1 MRQKI
6 IRYAVMIVA
15 LGVFMYSAYRLTL
28 IYIESKES
36 MEVYDEVR
44 NMFISEEPAGEEI
57 TNEQGVAISNNS
69 GGSQFVWDYEKML
82 SYNPEAVGYIR
93 QDNGDYIDNP
103 ILQHTDND
111 YYLNHSANNQVSS
124 VGSIFVD
131 YRIEEGLEAKNCII
145 YGHNMGRRVYNIM
158 FGSLNWYYYC
168 DDDPDYYKNHPTF
181 DVYVGYRHYKYY
193 IFAAY
198 KTEAE
203 GGWTYTYSFESDEA
217 FKKYVDDCRER
228 SIHNFPEAGEITAE
242 DKIITLSTCCETDE
256 KRMIVQAVRREE
268 IPDVPN
274 IPEGAVAAA
283 SRGVV
288 NIGNGADEETTE
300 PETPIPEEPEPQTTE
315 PKPEPT
321 AEPEPETPMPATTAP
336 KPPATTAPTTQAPK
350 PTTAEP
356 EPTTEPPA
364 TTAPTT
370 QAPKPTTTEP
380 PATTTPEP
388 DTTAAAVPETKEQEK
403 QTST

>member
-36 MEVYDEVR
+36 MEVYDEVK
-44 NMFISEEPAGEEI
+44 NMFISDETVNEEV
-57 TNEQGVAISNNS
+57 TDEQGVVISNNS

-82 SYNPEAVGYIR
+82 SYNSEAVGYIR

-103 ILQHTDND
+103 ILQHSDND
-111 YYLNHSANNQVSS
+111 YYLNHLANNQVSS

-131 YRIEEGLEAKNCII
+131 YRITEGLEAQNCII
-145 YGHNMGRRVYNIM
+145 YGHNMGRRVNNIM

-168 DDDPDYYKNHPTF
+168 DDDPDYYKNHPTL

-203 GGWTYTYSFESDEA
+203 GGWTYTYSFENDET
-217 FKKYVDDCRER
+217 FQKYINDCKER
-228 SIHNFPEAGEITAE
+228 SIHDFPEAGEITAE

-268 IPDVPN
+268 INDVPN
-274 IPEGAVAAA
+274 IPEGAVMAA
-283 SRGVV
+283 SRDIV
-288 NIGNGADEETTE
+288 NIGNTDEEETTLEDVIEPETTTQTESEPSTNVEPMTDPTTQAPTVPPTQAPTEPETMPETTTIPETTPAPTKPTE
-300 PETPIPEEPEPQTTE
+300 PETPPETTTTALPQTT
-315 PKPEPT
+315 K
-321 AEPEPETPMPATTAP
+321 EPETT
-336 KPPATTAPTTQAPK
+336 
-350 PTTAEP
+350 
-356 EPTTEPPA
+356 
-364 TTAPTT
+364 
-370 QAPKPTTTEP
+370 
-380 PATTTPEP
+380 
-388 DTTAAAVPETKEQEK
+388 VPSSSETKK
-403 QTST
+403 QGSVV

>member
-1 MRQKI
+1 MRQKV

-36 MEVYDEVR
+36 MEVFDEVK
-44 NMFISEEPAGEEI
+44 NMFISDEPVNEEI
-57 TNEQGVAISNNS
+57 TDEQGVVISNNS

-82 SYNPEAVGYIR
+82 SYNSDAVGYIR

-103 ILQHTDND
+103 ILQHSDND
-111 YYLNHSANNQVSS
+111 YYLNHLPNNQVSS

-131 YRIEEGLEAKNCII
+131 YRIAEGLEARNCII
-145 YGHNMGRRVYNIM
+145 YGHNMGKRVNNIM

-168 DDDPDYYKNHPTF
+168 DDDPDYYKNHPTL
-181 DVYVGYRHYKYY
+181 DVYVGYKHYKYY

-203 GGWTYTYSFESDEA
+203 GGWTYIYSFESDET
-217 FKKYVDDCRER
+217 FQKYVNDCKER

-268 IPDVPN
+268 INDVPN
-274 IPEGAVAAA
+274 IPEGAVVAA
-283 SRGVV
+283 SRDVV
-288 NIGNGADEETTE
+288 NIGNTDDEETTPENITE
-300 PETPIPEEPEPQTTE
+300 PETPQPTESEEPTNFEPITD
-315 PKPEPT
+315 
-321 AEPEPETPMPATTAP
+321 
-336 KPPATTAPTTQAPK
+336 PTTQAP
-350 PTTAEP
+350 TN
-356 EPTTEPPA
+356 
-364 TTAPTT
+364 PTT
-370 QAPKPTTTEP
+370 QAPPETTTTTAPPTTKEP
-380 PATTTPEP
+380 ETTTPPPKPTEP
-388 DTTAAAVPETKEQEK
+388 ETPPETTTTTAPPTTKEPETTTPSASETKK
-403 QTST
+403 QGPVA

>member
-1 MRQKI
+1 MRQKV

-36 MEVYDEVR
+36 MEVFDEVK
-44 NMFISEEPAGEEI
+44 NMFISDEPVNEEI
-57 TNEQGVAISNNS
+57 TDEQGVVISNNS

-82 SYNPEAVGYIR
+82 SYNSDAVGYIR

-103 ILQHTDND
+103 ILQHSDND
-111 YYLNHSANNQVSS
+111 YYLNHLPNNQVSS

-131 YRIEEGLEAKNCII
+131 YRITEGLEARNCII
-145 YGHNMGRRVYNIM
+145 YGHNMGKRVNNIM

-168 DDDPDYYKNHPTF
+168 DDDPDYYKNHPTL

-203 GGWTYTYSFESDEA
+203 GGWTYTYSFESDET
-217 FKKYVDDCRER
+217 FQKYVNDCKER

-268 IPDVPN
+268 INDVPN
-274 IPEGAVAAA
+274 IPEGAVVAA
-283 SRGVV
+283 SRDVV
-288 NIGNGADEETTE
+288 NIGNTDDEETTPENITE
-300 PETPIPEEPEPQTTE
+300 PETPQPTESEEPTNFEPITD
-315 PKPEPT
+315 
-321 AEPEPETPMPATTAP
+321 
-336 KPPATTAPTTQAPK
+336 PTTQAP
-350 PTTAEP
+350 TN
-356 EPTTEPPA
+356 
-364 TTAPTT
+364 PTT
-370 QAPKPTTTEP
+370 QAAPETTTTTAPPTTKEP
-380 PATTTPEP
+380 ETTTPTPTPTQPQPPPETTT
-388 DTTAAAVPETKEQEK
+388 TTAPPTTKEPETTTPSAPETKK
-403 QTST
+403 QGPVA

>member
-1 MRQKI
+1 MRQRI
-6 IRYAVMIVA
+6 IRYVIMTIA

-44 NMFISEEPAGEEI
+44 NMFISNEIDGEEI
-57 TNEQGVAISNNS
+57 TNEQGIVISNNT

-82 SYNPEAVGYIR
+82 AYNPEAVGYIR

-103 ILQHTDND
+103 ILQHSDND
-111 YYLNHSANNQVSS
+111 YYLNHSANNQASS

-131 YRIEEGLEAKNCII
+131 YRIEEGLEARNSII
-145 YGHNMGRRVYNIM
+145 YGHNMGRRVKNIM

-168 DDDPDYYKNHPTF
+168 DDDSEYYKNHPTF

-203 GGWTYTYSFESDEA
+203 GGWTYQYSFENDEA
-217 FKKYVDDCRER
+217 FMQYVNDCRER
-228 SIHNFPEAGEITAE
+228 SIHNFSEVGEITAE

-268 IPDVPN
+268 INDVPN
-274 IPEGAVAAA
+274 IPEGAVAAV
-283 SRGVV
+283 SRSVV
-288 NIGNGADEETTE
+288 NIGSAGEEETTE
-300 PETPIPEEPEPQTTE
+300 PETTEIETTVPETEAPVQPEP
-315 PKPEPT
+315 
-321 AEPEPETPMPATTAP
+321 
-336 KPPATTAPTTQAPK
+336 
-350 PTTAEP
+350 EP
-356 EPTTEPPA
+356 EPTTVPELTTEEPTTTAEPM
-364 TTAPTT
+364 TTAP
-370 QAPKPTTTEP
+370 PETTTVAP
-380 PATTTPEP
+380 PPET
-388 DTTAAAVPETKEQEK
+388 TTAAPPETTAQEPE
-403 QTST
+403 TDAGETEEPTV

>member
-36 MEVYDEVR
+36 MEVYDEVK
-44 NMFISEEPAGEEI
+44 NMFISDETVNEEI
-57 TNEQGVAISNNS
+57 TDEQGVVISNNS

-82 SYNPEAVGYIR
+82 SYNSEAVGYIR

-103 ILQHTDND
+103 ILQHSDND
-111 YYLNHSANNQVSS
+111 YYLNHLANNQVSS

-131 YRIEEGLEAKNCII
+131 YRITEGLEARNCII
-145 YGHNMGRRVYNIM
+145 YGHNMGRRVNNIM

-168 DDDPDYYKNHPTF
+168 DDDPDYYKNHPTL

-203 GGWTYTYSFESDEA
+203 GGWTYTYSFENDET
-217 FKKYVDDCRER
+217 FQKYINDCKER
-228 SIHNFPEAGEITAE
+228 SIHDFPEAGEITAE

-268 IPDVPN
+268 INDVPN
-274 IPEGAVAAA
+274 IPEGAVMAA
-283 SRGVV
+283 SRDIV
-288 NIGNGADEETTE
+288 NIGNTDEEETTLEDVIEPETTTQTESEPSTNVEPMTDPTTQAPTVPPTQVPTEPETMPETTTIPETTPAPTKPTE
-300 PETPIPEEPEPQTTE
+300 PETPPETTTTALPQTT
-315 PKPEPT
+315 K
-321 AEPEPETPMPATTAP
+321 EPETTAP
-336 KPPATTAPTTQAPK
+336 SSS
-350 PTTAEP
+350 
-356 EPTTEPPA
+356 
-364 TTAPTT
+364 
-370 QAPKPTTTEP
+370 
-380 PATTTPEP
+380 
-388 DTTAAAVPETKEQEK
+388 ETKK
-403 QTST
+403 QGPVV

>member
-36 MEVYDEVR
+36 MEVYDEVK
-44 NMFISEEPAGEEI
+44 NMFISDETVNEEV
-57 TNEQGVAISNNS
+57 TDEQGVVISNNS

-82 SYNPEAVGYIR
+82 SYNSEAAGYIR

-103 ILQHTDND
+103 ILQHSDND
-111 YYLNHSANNQVSS
+111 YYLNHLANNQVSS

-131 YRIEEGLEAKNCII
+131 YRITEGLEARNCII
-145 YGHNMGRRVYNIM
+145 YGHNMGRRVNNIM

-168 DDDPDYYKNHPTF
+168 DDDPDYYKNHPTL

-203 GGWTYTYSFESDEA
+203 GGWTYTYSFENDET
-217 FKKYVDDCRER
+217 FQKYINDCKER
-228 SIHNFPEAGEITAE
+228 SIHDFPEAGEITAE

-268 IPDVPN
+268 INDVPN
-274 IPEGAVAAA
+274 IPEGAVMAA
-283 SRGVV
+283 SRDIV
-288 NIGNGADEETTE
+288 NIGNTDEEETTLEDVIEPETTTQTESEPSTNVEPMTDPTTQAPTVPPTQAPTEPETMPETTTIPETTPAPTKPTE
-300 PETPIPEEPEPQTTE
+300 PETPPETTTTALPQTT
-315 PKPEPT
+315 K
-321 AEPEPETPMPATTAP
+321 EPETT
-336 KPPATTAPTTQAPK
+336 
-350 PTTAEP
+350 
-356 EPTTEPPA
+356 
-364 TTAPTT
+364 
-370 QAPKPTTTEP
+370 
-380 PATTTPEP
+380 
-388 DTTAAAVPETKEQEK
+388 VPSSSETKK
-403 QTST
+403 QGSVV

>member
-36 MEVYDEVR
+36 MEVYDEVK
-44 NMFISEEPAGEEI
+44 NMFISDETVNEEV
-57 TNEQGVAISNNS
+57 TDEQGVVISNNS

-82 SYNPEAVGYIR
+82 SYNSEAVGYIR

-103 ILQHTDND
+103 ILQHSDND
-111 YYLNHSANNQVSS
+111 YYLNHLANNQVSS

-131 YRIEEGLEAKNCII
+131 YRITEGLEARNCII
-145 YGHNMGRRVYNIM
+145 YGHNMGRRVNNIM

-168 DDDPDYYKNHPTF
+168 DDDPDYYKNHPTL

-203 GGWTYTYSFESDEA
+203 GGWTYTYSFENDET
-217 FKKYVDDCRER
+217 FQKYINDCKER
-228 SIHNFPEAGEITAE
+228 SIHDFPEAGEITAE

-268 IPDVPN
+268 INDVPN
-274 IPEGAVAAA
+274 IPEGAVMAA
-283 SRGVV
+283 SRDIV
-288 NIGNGADEETTE
+288 NIGNTDEEETTLEDVIEPETTTQTESEPSTNVEPMTDPTTQAPTVPPTQAPTEPETMPETTTIPETTPAPTKPTE
-300 PETPIPEEPEPQTTE
+300 PETPPETTTTALPQTT
-315 PKPEPT
+315 K
-321 AEPEPETPMPATTAP
+321 EPETT
-336 KPPATTAPTTQAPK
+336 
-350 PTTAEP
+350 
-356 EPTTEPPA
+356 
-364 TTAPTT
+364 
-370 QAPKPTTTEP
+370 
-380 PATTTPEP
+380 
-388 DTTAAAVPETKEQEK
+388 VPSSSETKK
-403 QTST
+403 QGSVV

>member
-36 MEVYDEVR
+36 MEVYDEVK
-44 NMFISEEPAGEEI
+44 NMFISDETVNEEI
-57 TNEQGVAISNNS
+57 TDEQGVVISNNS

-82 SYNPEAVGYIR
+82 SYNSEAVGYIR

-103 ILQHTDND
+103 ILQHSDND
-111 YYLNHSANNQVSS
+111 YYLNHLANNQVSS

-131 YRIEEGLEAKNCII
+131 YRITEGLEARNCII
-145 YGHNMGRRVYNIM
+145 YGHNMGRRVNNIM

-168 DDDPDYYKNHPTF
+168 DDDPDYYKNHPTL

-203 GGWTYTYSFESDEA
+203 GGWTYTYSFENDET
-217 FKKYVDDCRER
+217 FQKYINDCKER
-228 SIHNFPEAGEITAE
+228 SIHDFPEAGEITAE

-268 IPDVPN
+268 INDVPN
-274 IPEGAVAAA
+274 IPEGAVMAA
-283 SRGVV
+283 SRDIV
-288 NIGNGADEETTE
+288 NIGNTDEEETTLEDVIEPETTTQTESEPSTNVEPMTDPTTQAPTVPPTQAPTEPETMPETTTIPETTPAPTKPTE
-300 PETPIPEEPEPQTTE
+300 PETPPETTTTALPQTT
-315 PKPEPT
+315 K
-321 AEPEPETPMPATTAP
+321 EPETTAP
-336 KPPATTAPTTQAPK
+336 SSS
-350 PTTAEP
+350 
-356 EPTTEPPA
+356 
-364 TTAPTT
+364 
-370 QAPKPTTTEP
+370 
-380 PATTTPEP
+380 
-388 DTTAAAVPETKEQEK
+388 ETKK
-403 QTST
+403 QGPVV